1 MKELTTKHIAIYDN
15 KTIIEILLPDGRY
28 IYRAFNPNHKLIE
41 SRTWRI

>member
-1 MKELTTKHIAIYDN
+1 MQNLMTKHIAIYDK

-41 SRTWRI
+41 SITWRL